1 MEPLQR
7 KLSFPLLFSAIVSV
21 FALILSLFLVIY
33 ITKKQLS
40 TPAPIHTKPVRQ
52 HREQIGVLETTGGIF
67 ILTSTGSIS
76 KDAKHNLLIIPA
88 PWTNIIQKNIAVSR
102 TLTRDGSIFFVG
114 NSEIADAPSSNTI
127 YKWHY
132 QQPHKIATVL
142 SVEDIY
148 TVTSFAIDPTESLI
162 AISGMNDS
170 LESDTAN
177 VTKTPEELRRIYI
190 YDLKTHTKLS
200 SIQLPEAENSDN
212 RVNPVWLRWKEKG
225 LFVFDRVQDQVVVYN
240 FPSQSVIARIPNI
253 HTSTEELLTS
263 IVLDSKGEY
272 YYNPASLTV
281 HLVKDNSEVARL
293 YSPEIDEG
301 EFIWVGPATFAQN
314 SDKILIQLRNIDQT
328 NFQLY
333 DLDFVKDTTQ
343 KIVDKETFRG
353 VNLADPQTNSFLFL
367 TYDSEGDD
375 IYFAA
380 TSSFYDM
387 METIDIYQ
395 LKKGNTYANLLYEFR
410 RGREFDNMLTMFMS
424 FYGWYLPN

>member
-1 MEPLQR
+1 M
-7 KLSFPLLFSAIVSV
+7 
-21 FALILSLFLVIY
+21 
-33 ITKKQLS
+33 
-40 TPAPIHTKPVRQ
+40 
-52 HREQIGVLETTGGIF
+52 
-67 ILTSTGSIS
+67 
-76 KDAKHNLLIIPA
+76 
-88 PWTNIIQKNIAVSR
+88 
-102 TLTRDGSIFFVG
+102 
-114 NSEIADAPSSNTI
+114 
-127 YKWHY
+127 
-132 QQPHKIATVL
+132 
-142 SVEDIY
+142 
-148 TVTSFAIDPTESLI
+148 
-162 AISGMNDS
+162 
-170 LESDTAN
+170 
-177 VTKTPEELRRIYI
+177 
-190 YDLKTHTKLS
+190 
-200 SIQLPEAENSDN
+200 
-212 RVNPVWLRWKEKG
+212 
-225 LFVFDRVQDQVVVYN
+225 
-240 FPSQSVIARIPNI
+240 
-253 HTSTEELLTS
+253 
-263 IVLDSKGEY
+263 LDSKGEY